1 MSLSDKYKEELKSQ
15 GINVEINSIKIK
27 KDRAKLILIIIG
39 IVLAVPL
46 YFLIF
51 TNYNSCSISAAALS
65 STTKGISSI
74 SGSFYFK
81 CGLNAVMYSVS
92 AALLISIIL
101 LILFKIIR
109 KRWNH

>member
-1 MSLSDKYKEELKSQ
+1 MSLADKYKEELKSQ

-27 KDRAKLILIIIG
+27 KDRTKLILSLIG

-51 TNYNSCSISAAALS
+51 MNYNSCSVYAATLLGTTGGGS
-65 STTKGISSI
+65 SL

-81 CGLNAVMYSVS
+81 CGLDAAMYSVS
-92 AALLISIIL
+92 AAILIFLVLLIAI
-101 LILFKIIR
+101 KIMNR
-109 KRWNH
+109 KKGR

>member
-1 MSLSDKYKEELKSQ
+1 MSLADRYKEELKSQ

-27 KDRAKLILIIIG
+27 KDRTKLFLIIIG
-39 IVLAVPL
+39 IVLALPL

-51 TNYNSCSISAAALS
+51 TNYNSCSVTAAALS

-81 CGLNAVMYSVS
+81 CGLNAVMYSFS
-92 AALLISIIL
+92 AALIISIIL
-101 LILFKIIR
+101 LIILKIMR
-109 KRWNH
+109 KRRSS